1 MPRLSPRI
9 LHQARK
15 IDSLLPLVLQGTRDL
30 ASAKNE
36 LRWLKE
42 HVLSQQQNEQSLDSY
57 STQQQLKRLC
67 VDRAHGKPLQYII
80 GTEYF
85 GDLEIACEPGVLIPR
100 RKHGQPPQ
108 FLEVVGVDISTQ
120 ALNLANKNLHR
131 LASAGYLGSNP
142 SLHFLQADI
151 LAPDT
156 SSNKKSNNPPS
167 LASALHNYSSTP
179 PYPHSSHWDI
189 LISNP
194 PYISPHAFNTTTQ
207 RSVKRYE
214 PRLALVP
221 PTQTP
226 PSSSSID
233 QGDIFY
239 PRLLEI
245 AAEVKAK
252 IVLFEVADLEQAKR
266 VAGMARKQGVWDGVE
281 IWRDWPGEDDDDGAE
296 SGDMLA
302 MKEVKTRGTG
312 NGRSVFAYRG
322 DARDWLG
329 LK

>member
-42 HVLSQQQNEQSLDSY
+42 HVLEQQQNKQSLESCNAR
-57 STQQQLKRLC
+57 QQLRKLC
-67 VDRAHGKPLQYII
+67 VDRARGKPLQYIM

-85 GDLEIACEPGVLIPR
+85 GDLEITCEPGVLIPR
-100 RKHGQPPQ
+100 
-108 FLEVVGVDISTQ
+108 
-120 ALNLANKNLHR
+120 NLHQ
-131 LASAGYLGSNP
+131 LTSGGYLGPNP
-142 SLHFLQADI
+142 SLHFIQADI
-151 LAPDT
+151 LATD
-156 SSNKKSNNPPS
+156 SNDESNHVAS
-167 LASALHNYSSTP
+167 LDSALHHYESASPTP
-179 PYPHSSHWDI
+179 RDGCWDI

-194 PYISPHAFNTTTQ
+194 PYISPQAFDNTTQ

-221 PTQTP
+221 PP
-226 PSSSSID
+226 HNSALSSKVD

-245 AAEVKAK
+245 AQNVGAK
-252 IVLFEVADLEQAKR
+252 IVLFEVADLEQAQR
-266 VAGMARKQGVWDGVE
+266 VALMAKDQGIWDDIE
-281 IWRDWPGEDDDDGAE
+281 IWRDYPSEHDSDAE
-296 SGDMLA
+296 IGNTTALKD
-302 MKEVKTRGTG
+302 VKILGTG

-322 DARDWLG
+322 DARDWL
-329 LK
+329 

>member
-1 MPRLSPRI
+1 MFSLRRFVIVYAKEGRQETAASVTFLIERLLQRKNLPNHLKI
-9 LHQARK
+9 LDLCTGTGC
-15 IDSLLPLVLQGTRDL
+15 IPLL
-30 ASAKNE
+30 AHYEAK
-36 LRWLKE
+36 
-42 HVLSQQQNEQSLDSY
+42 H
-57 STQQQLKRLC
+57 
-67 VDRAHGKPLQYII
+67 
-80 GTEYF
+80 
-85 GDLEIACEPGVLIPR
+85 R
-100 RKHGQPPQ
+100 RKYGQPSQ

-156 SSNKKSNNPPS
+156 SSNRKSNNPPS
-167 LASALHNYSSTP
+167 LASALHNYSSTS
-179 PYPHSSHWDI
+179 PYPHSTHWDI

-221 PTQTP
+221 PAQTP

-245 AAEVKAK
+245 AAEIKAK

-281 IWRDWPGEDDDDGAE
+281 IWRDWPGEDDDEDGAE
-296 SGDMLA
+296 SGDMAA
-302 MKEVKTRGTG
+302 MEDAKIRGTG

-329 LK
+329 IE